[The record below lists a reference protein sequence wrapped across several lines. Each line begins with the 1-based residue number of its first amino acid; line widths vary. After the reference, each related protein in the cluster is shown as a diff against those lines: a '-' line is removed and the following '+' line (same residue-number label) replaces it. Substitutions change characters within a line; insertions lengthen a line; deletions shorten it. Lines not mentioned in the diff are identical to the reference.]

1 VYESEEQEHVKEYR
15 IDPARET
22 KKHTWKVYG
31 RNLYIPMHVFTEHHG
46 VSSPHAINA
55 SFGQV
60 PENEELRFEN
70 SDRQTTA

>member
-15 IDPARET
+15 IDP
-22 KKHTWKVYG
+22 
-31 RNLYIPMHVFTEHHG
+31 MHVFTEHRG